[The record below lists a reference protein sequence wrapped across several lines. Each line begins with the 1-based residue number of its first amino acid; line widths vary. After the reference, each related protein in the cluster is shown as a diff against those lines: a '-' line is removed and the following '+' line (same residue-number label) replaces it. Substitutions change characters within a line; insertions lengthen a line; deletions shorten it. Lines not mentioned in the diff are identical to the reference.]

1 MAVAIEKREKK
12 RTRRDDN
19 DSPVDKPIRAKKG
32 SYDTPEVRDRKEK
45 ILEWRR
51 QARIAQAENRAE
63 MARDQEYY
71 DGYQWDEED
80 KAIVENTAL
89 FAKYLIVERNKDDPN
104 RVDVLLPPDLVNQLR
119 IFAVLAQFR
128 LQFNE

>member
-1 MAVAIEKREKK
+1 M
-12 RTRRDDN
+12 T
-19 DSPVDKPIRAKKG
+19 G
-32 SYDTPEVRDRKEK
+32 MTPEKVTAPSIIRGEIISLYKQ
-45 ILEWRR
+45 L
-51 QARIAQAENRAE
+51 
-63 MARDQEYY
+63 
-71 DGYQWDEED
+71 ED